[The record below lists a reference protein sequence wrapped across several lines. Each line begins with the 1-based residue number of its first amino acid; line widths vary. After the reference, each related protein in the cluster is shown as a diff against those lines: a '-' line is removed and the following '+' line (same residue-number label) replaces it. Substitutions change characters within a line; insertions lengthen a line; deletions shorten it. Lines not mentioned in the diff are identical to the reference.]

1 MNSEQRRYYPTVLG
15 AAHLVILYIFIQTVV
30 DFPLAVWDYFHG
42 TEFLYNPV
50 KKVILGVGSVLFIL
64 YYGYRKA
71 GTSVKQL
78 FPVKRFN
85 LLIFLPITLFI
96 MSAQVFLTEVNIYV
110 EQLIPVPD
118 WFYELFNKI
127 FKNDYGVWGAFLKVV
142 ILAPII
148 EELIFRGIIM
158 HGLMRNYPQL
168 VAIFLSGLLFALFH
182 LNPWQ
187 FPATFLLGCLLGWIM
202 LITRNIFACI
212 LGHAINNLLVLLS
225 IEYYR
230 ELSEFSFFLLE
241 KQEQLHIAYL
251 TATLSLVLIGLFAA
265 FKRPQPLQ

>member
-85 LLIFLPITLFI
+85 L
-96 MSAQVFLTEVNIYV
+96 
-110 EQLIPVPD
+110 
-118 WFYELFNKI
+118 
-127 FKNDYGVWGAFLKVV
+127 
-142 ILAPII
+142 
-148 EELIFRGIIM
+148 
-158 HGLMRNYPQL
+158 RNNF
-168 VAIFLSGLLFALFH
+168 V
-182 LNPWQ
+182 
-187 FPATFLLGCLLGWIM
+187 
-202 LITRNIFACI
+202 
-212 LGHAINNLLVLLS
+212 
-225 IEYYR
+225 
-230 ELSEFSFFLLE
+230 
-241 KQEQLHIAYL
+241 
-251 TATLSLVLIGLFAA
+251 
-265 FKRPQPLQ
+265 